1 MKAKA
6 LTEYEEQQ
14 RMIRKMEGK
23 FLTLLEDHFY
33 LSDHIGIQWED
44 AKKTL
49 QKRSA
54 YDAVGKSDRKR
65 LFQKHMENLA
75 AKMEAKTKS
84 MKLLI
89 DSRDHSS
96 SNTEHAPPVGDGHS
110 EQGPVVVP
118 DGVAANKDSST
129 EALYDIEKEMQ
140 EDSDSD
146 KEKEKGRDK
155 DRDKHSKKD
164 KDKEKD
170 KDKHKK
176 DKKHKKVLLCP
187 ISNSKEVCVMT
198 PLSILL
204 AFEEGAQPQHRR
216 RRRGWGSQDG
226 RGPRRCQ
233 EEIAIRL
240 KLEMR
245 RQSSRQISKVS
256 SF

>member
-54 YDAVGKSDRKR
+54 YDSVGKSDRKR

-89 DSRDHSS
+89 DSREHSS
-96 SNTEHAPPVGDGHS
+96 SSSSTEHAPPVVEHGHS
-110 EQGPVVVP
+110 EQPPATAVVQE
-118 DGVAANKDSST
+118 SST
-129 EALYDIEKEMQ
+129 EALYDIEKEMLD
-140 EDSDSD
+140 DSDSD

-155 DRDKHSKKD
+155 DKDKHSKKD
-164 KDKEKD
+164 KD

-176 DKKHKKVLLCP
+176 DKKHKKV
-187 ISNSKEVCVMT
+187 I
-198 PLSILL
+198 
-204 AFEEGAQPQHRR
+204 
-216 RRRGWGSQDG
+216 
-226 RGPRRCQ
+226 
-233 EEIAIRL
+233 
-240 KLEMR
+240 
-245 RQSSRQISKVS
+245 VS
-256 SF
+256 LNFQF